1 MLAGYDHNV
10 LTRNQGTW
18 NTILSA
24 ASLSTK
30 ISMIN
35 NYWVIPLID
44 ANPVFNY
51 VRTPQWVKDMAK
63 FKIQVDPITGFD
75 RNHGLGPKAFIQ
87 RTTKELSDNA
97 TRLSQF
103 SEANVHTMDD
113 IEGLA
118 LPPAILPRIKGNLT
132 HFAERYATIFEH
144 LFGPKGHWTQVCR
157 HVVLP
162 VAKKLDFFDLQ
173 DTSDYLFE
181 RVNPFFFHLT
191 AGAQEMF
198 RHSISDEN
206 FNQQAVPSTNNMVQI
221 MNEAVRGPGFPT
233 MNLPACLLRPKTAPA
248 PAPAPSN
255 QHNSKTA

>member
-1 MLAGYDHNV
+1 MTNRQQQQWNQLQEKLMLECLSGTTVNDSEVELLKMSKQVENTTTVTESSVKGAEYTEHKKLVVMLAGYDHNV

-44 ANPVFNY
+44 ANPAFTY
-51 VRTPQWVKDMAK
+51 VLTPQWVKDMAK

-87 RTTKELSDNA
+87 RTTKELADNA

-113 IEGLA
+113 I
-118 LPPAILPRIKGNLT
+118 
-132 HFAERYATIFEH
+132 
-144 LFGPKGHWTQVCR
+144 
-157 HVVLP
+157 
-162 VAKKLDFFDLQ
+162 
-173 DTSDYLFE
+173 
-181 RVNPFFFHLT
+181 
-191 AGAQEMF
+191 
-198 RHSISDEN
+198 
-206 FNQQAVPSTNNMVQI
+206 
-221 MNEAVRGPGFPT
+221 
-233 MNLPACLLRPKTAPA
+233 
-248 PAPAPSN
+248 
-255 QHNSKTA
+255 